1 MNPIT
6 AILHNTKLIKT
17 TKVMLVTDDGVRPR
31 HQHELTPTSVSN
43 IRVASQNSDYI
54 KLTMSRVYLAS
65 YTSMVGSNLVLSLIL
80 TIRIWILLQNT
91 DFYSVFDC
99 IFHTIPRQRI
109 TCVKNFLEK
118 TPVLTIW
125 IVILED

>member
-65 YTSMVGSNLVLSLIL
+65 CTSKGDLNPVLSLIL
-80 TIRIWILLQNT
+80 TIHIWKLLQST
-91 DFYSVFDC
+91 DFYTVFSAYF
-99 IFHTIPRQRI
+99 IRFISYESQVWKQI
-109 TCVKNFLEK
+109 VK
-118 TPVLTIW
+118 
-125 IVILED
+125 IL